1 MRFLISAISIAVLVV
16 ACGGGGGSGGD
27 KVGAGTG
34 GSSGGSGTAGSG
46 TNTPVVGSIALT
58 LLVGTS
64 SSPSEVPSIAASER
78 TARVQIV
85 LKDAAGNV
93 KAGEIVTFVEEGAGL
108 LVFSPVSATAL
119 TDANGVAEI
128 EVAAS
133 ALTSLGATKI
143 VATSG
148 EVTASKNISITAA
161 VASGSDPQKLVQS
174 VNFLSAN
181 PSDSSIVIAGAGGS
195 GRSETAIL
203 QFKLNDNSGIPVK
216 GAIVDFEVVPA
227 GSVQLNIDSAKSN
240 NDGVVA
246 TSVSSKSQPTAVIV
260 KATVRGT
267 NFSTQSGD
275 LTVTNGVSTQGGF
288 DLSAS
293 KYNLDLDTSG
303 DSSTI
308 RVAIVDS
315 SGNPV
320 ADGVPVVATAD
331 FGRVGSSSRGGCTT
345 ANGICTVE
353 YQVQNPRPEGGG
365 PVRVTFATQTG
376 VPTSIS
382 DTLTLWMTSAAA
394 GDFYS
399 AASGGTIVSAINLPG
414 ADATCKVSWDGFLG
428 TANGYS
434 LPAGT
439 TVTLKSRGSV
449 IGGTVDAVLD
459 KIRSRSP
466 VTVNFTLTD
475 AVQSGTEQVEFT
487 LTKGSAVR
495 KIIKTISYPLCVA
508 K

>member
-16 ACGGGGGSGGD
+16 ACGGGGGSGGN
-27 KVGAGTG
+27 KVGGG
-34 GSSGGSGTAGSG
+34 SDGSSGGGTGG
-46 TNTPVVGSIALT
+46 TDTSTPAVGSITLK

-64 SSPSEVPSIAASER
+64 SSPSEVTTMAASER

-85 LKDAAGNV
+85 LKDAAGNPQ
-93 KAGEIVTFVEEGAGL
+93 AGEIVNFTQDAGL
-108 LVFSPVSATAL
+108 LVFSPVSASAL

-128 EVAAS
+128 EVAA
-133 ALTSLGATKI
+133 ATTTSLGATKI

-148 EVTASKNISITAA
+148 SVTVSKNISITTA
-161 VASGSDPQKLVQS
+161 VASEIDPQQMVQS

-181 PSDSSIVIAGAGGS
+181 PSDSSIVIQGAGGS
-195 GRSETAIL
+195 GRSEIATL
-203 QFKLNDNSGIPVK
+203 QFRLDDKSGTPVK
-216 GAIVDFEVVPA
+216 DAIVDFEVIPA
-227 GSVQLNIDSAKSN
+227 GAVQLNIASAKSN
-240 NDGVVA
+240 NDGVVI
-246 TSVSSKSQPTAVIV
+246 TSVSSKNQPTAVIV

-267 NFSTQSGD
+267 NFSTQSGN

-303 DSSTI
+303 DKSTI

-331 FGRVGSSSRGGCTT
+331 FGRVGTSGRGGCTT

-353 YQVQNPRPEGGG
+353 YQVQNPRPRGGG
-365 PVRVTFATQTG
+365 PVNVTFSTQTG

-382 DTLTLWMTSAAA
+382 DSLTLWVTSVSE

-399 AASGGTIVSAINLPG
+399 AASGGMVVGTIGLSG
-414 ADATCKVSWDGFLG
+414 TDAACKVAWDGFLG
-428 TANGYS
+428 TATGYS

-439 TVTLKSRGSV
+439 TVRLKSRGSV
-449 IGGTVDAVLD
+449 VAGSVDAVLD
-459 KIRSRSP
+459 KIPARAP

-475 AVQSGTEQVEFT
+475 AVQPGTEQVEFT
-487 LTKGSAVR
+487 LTTGSTVR
-495 KIIKTISYPLCVA
+495 KIMKTISYPSCIP